1 MTNFLLYIDPGTG
14 SMLFSLFI
22 GLATTAVFGLRA
34 LIIKVKSIIGRGKQ
48 TELDKSH
55 LGIVIYSDSKR
66 YWNVF
71 SPIVH
76 EFENRK
82 IPLVYYTQSSDDP
95 ALSEKFQ
102 FVKTEFIGEGNRG
115 LAKMNMLNADVCLAT
130 TPGLDVLQWKRSR
143 QCKKYVH
150 IFHAVDEALGYRMFG
165 MDHFDSVLLTGEF
178 QGENIRKLE
187 KLRNLPQKELKVT
200 GSTYLDAMKARL
212 EKEGSGEKSEKIVL
226 LAPSWGESAILKRY
240 GKKIISSLVETGYKI
255 IIRPHP
261 QSMVSEKEMM
271 EKLMLAFPNSS
282 RLEWNFDNDNFDVL
296 KKSDIL
302 ITDFSGIIFDYTLVF
317 DRPLIYADTSFDDS
331 PYDASWIED
340 EPLWRFE
347 ALKKLGVKLEEKD
360 FPNIKQIIDSTIE
373 STEFSNGRK
382 EISLQAWQNKGK
394 CASSTVDYLLEVQKA
409 VLISL
414 KYMILLLFFLLEVY
428 NPLFVP

>member
-212 EKEGSGEKSEKIVL
+212 EKEGLGEKSEKIVL

-382 EISLQAWQNKGK
+382 EISFQAWQNKGK

-409 VLISL
+409 VLNSL
-414 KYMILLLFFLLEVY
+414 K
-428 NPLFVP
+428 

>member
-1 MTNFLLYIDPGTG
+1 
-14 SMLFSLFI
+14 
-22 GLATTAVFGLRA
+22 
-34 LIIKVKSIIGRGKQ
+34 
-48 TELDKSH
+48 
-55 LGIVIYSDSKR
+55 
-66 YWNVF
+66 
-71 SPIVH
+71 
-76 EFENRK
+76 
-82 IPLVYYTQSSDDP
+82 
-95 ALSEKFQ
+95 
-102 FVKTEFIGEGNRG
+102 
-115 LAKMNMLNADVCLAT
+115 
-130 TPGLDVLQWKRSR
+130 
-143 QCKKYVH
+143 
-150 IFHAVDEALGYRMFG
+150 MFG
-165 MDHFDSVLLTGEF
+165 MDHFDSVLLTGEN

-409 VLISL
+409 VLNSL
-414 KYMILLLFFLLEVY
+414 K
-428 NPLFVP
+428 

>member
-130 TPGLDVLQWKRSR
+130 TPGLDVLQLKRSR

-409 VLISL
+409 VLNSL
-414 KYMILLLFFLLEVY
+414 K
-428 NPLFVP
+428 